1 MQKFYTLEMKDELN
15 MENLIYQLEST
26 YSASLSQLN
35 AGFWKGKYYF
45 SIWKLMNP
53 VKPIKN
59 QCSMNKSRKHV

>member
-35 AGFWKGKYYF
+35 AGFWKRKVLFFYME
-45 SIWKLMNP
+45 INEPCEANKKL
-53 VKPIKN
+53 V
-59 QCSMNKSRKHV
+59 